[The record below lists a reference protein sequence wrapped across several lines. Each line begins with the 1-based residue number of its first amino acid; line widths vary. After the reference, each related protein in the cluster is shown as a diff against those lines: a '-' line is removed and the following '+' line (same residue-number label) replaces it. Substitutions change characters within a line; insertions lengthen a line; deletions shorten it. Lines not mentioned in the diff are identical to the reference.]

1 MLIII
6 YIFILVFLLILLVLF
21 TAIGFTFKFNVL
33 SLEERK
39 EFGGT
44 FIIKWL
50 LFSHTFSFEE
60 PKAKESLFKEPKKPK
75 PKKEV
80 IIEQGD
86 WRDEKGFEQ
95 SEYRGKD
102 LSKKESKISA
112 EKRRKIREKTP
123 EEKVTIAQSE
133 EKTEI
138 KEREEPKERAKT
150 EKGREIKGKDEKKE
164 NESPI
169 DKTRGNKGV
178 KKEDQ
183 VEPET
188 GMNTREKLYWGLKA
202 FRCLR
207 KPALRLFSDILQ
219 GIKIKRLDSRIIFG
233 LSDPADT
240 GMLCG
245 LIHTFAGFI
254 YSRCKHCSF
263 SINPVFMMSPMLD
276 FRGDVEIRM
285 KIYSMILPFI
295 KFIFNRNTLSFT
307 HSVVKEL
314 FQRKWKS
321 EWEPKWKSKS
331 VS

>member
-60 PKAKESLFKEPKKPK
+60 PKGKESLFKEPKKPK
-75 PKKEV
+75 PEKEV

-102 LSKKESKISA
+102 LSKKES
-112 EKRRKIREKTP
+112 
-123 EEKVTIAQSE
+123 
-133 EKTEI
+133 

-207 KPALRLFSDILQ
+207 KPALRLFSDILR